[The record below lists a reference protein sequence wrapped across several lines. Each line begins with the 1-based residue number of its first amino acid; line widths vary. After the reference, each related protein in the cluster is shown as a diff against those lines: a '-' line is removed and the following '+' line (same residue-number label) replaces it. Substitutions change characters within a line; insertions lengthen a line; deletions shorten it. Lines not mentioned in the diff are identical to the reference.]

1 MGFDVTAKTRR
12 LTNSQHTFLQSL
24 VDAFLQ
30 EVGVTQVLD
39 FMSEQPTGPQTLV
52 VEKE

>member
-12 LTNSQHTFLQSL
+12 LTNPQHTFLQSL

-30 EVGVTQVLD
+30 EVGRYTSIR
-39 FMSEQPTGPQTLV
+39 FMS
-52 VEKE
+52 K